1 MRTVIVGDMHL
12 KSELILPIINKLILE
27 NGCERVVFIGDYV
40 DEFEQ
45 TMNTSLY
52 IKELNY
58 LIKWKEEM
66 RNKGIEIVMLL
77 GNHDAAY
84 LTNNPKV
91 YSLQNREGF
100 EKVAKKLFSLDM
112 QIAFKLN
119 DYLISHAGYCWGQEP
134 EEWHFEKLGTKD
146 IIGINLLERHV
157 GQVRGGQYWLGSP
170 LWADY
175 AELETYPNHHYLK
188 QVVGHTPQ
196 LRINIDTTI
205 IAVDTFSLKY
215 WDNEIEFH
223 GNGDLLMYDDGKLE
237 VVETEWGTKE
247 NQKKLIKILKQEEK

>member
-1 MRTVIVGDMHL
+1 MRTLIVGDIHL
-12 KSELILPIINKLILE
+12 KAELILPIINKLIVE
-27 NGCERVVFIGDYV
+27 KRCERVIFVGDYV

-45 TMNTSLY
+45 TMNTPLY
-52 IKELNY
+52 IKELNS

-66 RNKGIEIVMLL
+66 ETIGIEIIMLL

-84 LTNNPKV
+84 LINSPKM

-100 EKVAKKLFSLDM
+100 EKVSKKLFSLDL
-112 QIAFKLN
+112 QIAFRLD

-134 EEWHFEKLGTKD
+134 EKWHFEKLGIKD
-146 IIGINLLERHV
+146 IIGINVLEQHV

-188 QVVGHTPQ
+188 QIVGHTPQ
-196 LRINIDTTI
+196 LRINIDTTM
-205 IAVDTFSLKY
+205 IAVDTFSLKHLE
-215 WDNEIEFH
+215 NEVAFH

-237 VVETEWGTKE
+237 VVETEWNTKE
-247 NQKKLIKILKQEEK
+247 NREKLIKVLK